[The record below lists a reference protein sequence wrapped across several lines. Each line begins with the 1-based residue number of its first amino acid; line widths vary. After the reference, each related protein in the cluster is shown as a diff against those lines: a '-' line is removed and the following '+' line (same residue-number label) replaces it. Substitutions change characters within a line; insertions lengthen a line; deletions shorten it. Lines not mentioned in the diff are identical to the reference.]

1 MYLYLSSSLKYPWEE
16 ARTTCKN
23 YHCNFTWCRAVEWL
37 LQDLQ
42 LHRLQHHLLHCSSL
56 TALLLAEWL
65 TCSHLVLHSADS
77 QTNRVWILTGWPGRQ
92 TYRIWRE
99 WCLGEGQVGWA
110 DLIWLWLWHLSLLLW
125 RLCEFPVGLPCLF
138 YGPLTRPFSTEL
150 WSHSFCSP
158 TYPLSGPPIPSKQV
172 KSKPLSMHVGQT
184 LPAFLLNQ
192 AQLAFPPNVFVLCWD
207 YSLPGVLAHVHPIFD
222 GYLLIC
228 QYLTQKSPLLWN
240 FS

>member
-1 MYLYLSSSLKYPWEE
+1 MKEDASVIIRIWRVKKSLKHITFISYHFYIYICIFNFSMYLYLSSSLKYPWEE

-110 DLIWLWLWHLSLLLW
+110 DLTRLGEPRGPSVEKVLFELLRALASITASLNTVWVSCWASLPLLWTPRQAIFHRTVESLLL
-125 RLCEFPVGLPCLF
+125 
-138 YGPLTRPFSTEL
+138 
-150 WSHSFCSP
+150 
-158 TYPLSGPPIPSKQV
+158 
-172 KSKPLSMHVGQT
+172 
-184 LPAFLLNQ
+184 
-192 AQLAFPPNVFVLCWD
+192 
-207 YSLPGVLAHVHPIFD
+207 
-222 GYLLIC
+222 
-228 QYLTQKSPLLWN
+228 
-240 FS
+240 